1 MNSFALAAG
10 ACVSASGKKSPGEPR
25 IRRPDFPGNPCVLEK
40 HRISKGVFLSP
51 EHVEC
56 VQDEQSVT
64 SQTAAAVP
72 CEALQAAHRGRS
84 LGVGRWGG
92 HPKVEHRVLP

>member
-25 IRRPDFPGNPCVLEK
+25 IRQPDFPGNPCVLEK
-40 HRISKGVFLSP
+40 YRISEGFLFP
-51 EHVEC
+51 GHVEC
-56 VQDEQSVT
+56 VQDEQLVT

-84 LGVGRWGG
+84 LGVGCWDGN
-92 HPKVEHRVLP
+92 PEVEYRVLP